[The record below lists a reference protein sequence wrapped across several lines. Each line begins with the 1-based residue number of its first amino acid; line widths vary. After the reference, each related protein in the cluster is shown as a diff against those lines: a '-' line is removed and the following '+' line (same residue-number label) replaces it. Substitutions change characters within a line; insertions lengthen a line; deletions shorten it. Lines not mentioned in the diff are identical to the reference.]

1 MIWSRVME
9 TYQDFVKS
17 NTSLK
22 GSIIVL
28 FSEAGLGSEQ
38 STTNAMAYTTKIYF
52 LTFLEVGCL
61 RPRCPLGYFFLRSVT
76 KNASHTSLLFQW
88 LVGNLWHSLAH
99 HSTSALRFSLCV
111 CLDLQFPLLIRIP
124 VSLY

>member
-1 MIWSRVME
+1 MVIIKFDRKKKKESASRYLIRMIWSRVME

-38 STTNAMAYTTKIYF
+38 STTNSMA
-52 LTFLEVGCL
+52 
-61 RPRCPLGYFFLRSVT
+61 
-76 KNASHTSLLFQW
+76 
-88 LVGNLWHSLAH
+88 
-99 HSTSALRFSLCV
+99 
-111 CLDLQFPLLIRIP
+111 
-124 VSLY
+124 

>member
-1 MIWSRVME
+1 ME

-38 STTNAMAYTTKIYF
+38 STTNSMA
-52 LTFLEVGCL
+52 
-61 RPRCPLGYFFLRSVT
+61 
-76 KNASHTSLLFQW
+76 
-88 LVGNLWHSLAH
+88 
-99 HSTSALRFSLCV
+99 
-111 CLDLQFPLLIRIP
+111 
-124 VSLY
+124 